1 MRDFNVKLNKDV
13 YPAIR
18 PKEKKTTKK
27 MHTHS
32 QTNEFTSTHIQ
43 IVIDTLIKVEVDNLS
58 PILGFENESFDRDL
72 LMFGKNYLESNQDE
86 ETSLQTLLECEYQF
100 TIGVQMIEWIDK

>member
-1 MRDFNVKLNKDV
+1 M
-13 YPAIR
+13 
-18 PKEKKTTKK
+18 
-27 MHTHS
+27 
-32 QTNEFTSTHIQ
+32 
-43 IVIDTLIKVEVDNLS
+43 EVDNLS

-100 TIGVQMIEWIDK
+100 TIGVQMIEWIDKWISDWIDVGMDEWLYSLIREQVQDVLNECFKYWSIKNYICFAFLLCL